1 MGPMSMS
8 SSSMEPP
15 AAAANEAL
23 PDKDELVQV
32 RAILKSLAQTIT
44 VIKLYPAGHDHV
56 RRYRDDLYDRLNGF
70 LGQDRPLDLGIG
82 ENAFTYLGQVVYQDD
97 NLQKSLPYFFFKDGM
112 LRLSFLPGLTPAD
125 LQDFLALIRDA
136 FLQVSGSADVVD
148 LMWQKEIEHIRFFAP
163 NEFLTSKVAVGTT
176 MPLDFSI
183 DPRVLTEGTIGLAP
197 EDRPGLLNAAV
208 EPAVRE
214 SGAAYGERTAAPPGR
229 VIPPEEEAEDAAA
242 LETLLESERRVPVEQ
257 DFFETMSELLRVED
271 RAGSFGE
278 TLDYLAQYENR
289 LIQAAHFSGAL
300 QLWDEI
306 AELARDLKSSQ
317 PAKSSALGELEER
330 FKGQASPEALRA
342 VVRQG
347 VLWDFPPFFKF
358 LDRIGPATLAL
369 VGDLY
374 ESSEDRSFRAQA
386 EAFFARTGRNDPA
399 LLAALAD
406 PDKPVLARAVLSA
419 LASQKDRR
427 VLPYLTAFSGHPDA
441 SVRHAAAQI
450 ARAFPG
456 REARQILAG
465 FLEDRDGTL
474 RLQAALA
481 LRTDAASD
489 AAPALLRLVDSP
501 EFRDRDAEEITAVL
515 EALGATRTPEAL
527 AFLGGWVAKRRWRL
541 NEKTLV
547 LALASVRGLERM
559 GTPEAKAELGAGA
572 RRRNRRLRAACRAAL
587 ARWAAGAEPGRGAR

>member
-1 MGPMSMS
+1 
-8 SSSMEPP
+8 MEPP

-257 DFFETMSELLRVED
+257 DFFETMAELLRVED
-271 RAGSFGE
+271 RPDSFAE
-278 TLDYLAQYENR
+278 TLDYLTQYESR

-306 AELARDLKSSQ
+306 AELARDLQSSQ
-317 PAKSSALGELEER
+317 PEKSSALVGLVER
-330 FKGQASPEALRA
+330 FKTQASPEALRA
-342 VVRQG
+342 MVQQG
-347 VLWDFPPFFKF
+347 VLWDFSLFFKF
-358 LDRIGPATLAL
+358 LDRIGPSTMAL

-374 ESSEDRSFRAQA
+374 ESSGDRSFRDQA
-386 EAFFARTGRNDPA
+386 DAFFARMGRNDPA

-406 PDKPVLARAVLSA
+406 PGKPVLAQAVLSA
-419 LASQKDRR
+419 LASQEDRR
-427 VLPYLTAFSGHPDA
+427 VLPHLTAFSRHPDA
-441 SVRHAAAQI
+441 SIRIAAAQI
-450 ARAFPG
+450 ASAFPG
-456 REARQILAG
+456 REARQFLSG
-465 FLEDRDGTL
+465 FLDDPDGTL
-474 RLQAALA
+474 RLQAAVA

-489 AAPALLRLVDSP
+489 TAPALLRLVDSP

-527 AFLGGWVAKRRWRL
+527 AFLGGLVAKRRWRL
-541 NEKTLV
+541 SERTLV
-547 LALASVRGLERM
+547 LALAAVRGLERM
-559 GTPEAKAELGAGA
+559 GTAEAKAELGAGV
-572 RRRNRRLRAACRAAL
+572 RRRNRRLRSACRAAL
-587 ARWAAGAEPGRGAR
+587 ARWAADAGPGRGGR